1 MGYSPWG
8 HKESDTTEWLILLLS
23 LYGMQK
29 RFKLL
34 DRSCLRSKCGEPA
47 FNCWGQCDVKIILNN
62 VRIQLLLGHFLWQET
77 QLIRAE
83 GALVIR
89 KLSHSKISTHRSP
102 FHLMGSL
109 KVSPFSLPFDS
120 SSNVRRQLS
129 CIPGAKP
136 SASFNPSFYD
146 IVPSLVTSWS
156 LSWACRGFFFARPS
170 LETIL
175 HMYNDHPWAAL

>member
-1 MGYSPWG
+1 MGCKRGLSYWIEVVYLASV
-8 HKESDTTEWLILLLS
+8 ESQHI
-23 LYGMQK
+23 
-29 RFKLL
+29 
-34 DRSCLRSKCGEPA
+34 
-47 FNCWGQCDVKIILNN
+47 NCWGQCDVKIILNN

-89 KLSHSKISTHRSP
+89 KLSHSRISTHRSP

-109 KVSPFSLPFDS
+109 KVSPISLPFDS

-136 SASFNPSFYD
+136 SASFNPSSYD